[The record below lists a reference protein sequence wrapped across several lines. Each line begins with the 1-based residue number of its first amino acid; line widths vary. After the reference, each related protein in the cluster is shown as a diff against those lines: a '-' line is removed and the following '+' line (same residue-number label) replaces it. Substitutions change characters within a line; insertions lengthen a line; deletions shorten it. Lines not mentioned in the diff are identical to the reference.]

1 MFWVGILVGICGN
14 GVGHSAKSF
23 ETSFCHHFF
32 DALVM
37 WRWAAVH
44 AQEPFRLAAPGSAPA
59 AFAIE
64 LRDLRQTRGSF
75 MSSSTSKIVPSGY
88 LT

>member
-1 MFWVGILVGICGN
+1 MFWVGIWVGICGN
-14 GVGHSAKSF
+14 GVRHSAKSF

-37 WRWAAVH
+37 WRR
-44 AQEPFRLAAPGSAPA
+44 AQEPFRLVAPGSAPA

-75 MSSSTSKIVPSGY
+75 MSSSTSKNSKSM
-88 LT
+88 